1 MVCRRSKLCPL
12 RLRNGPT
19 DTPQSAAGCFLIIHW
34 NFSDHSWDSPG
45 GPPTHA
51 PAKPHVRS
59 RCKKPLPRFKFK
71 ICRASEKFRQAD
83 RTWTQPTP
91 GGAPQPVFG
100 SRGHKNGHPSTGTR
114 CSAPMALGW
123 CWWPQEAHG
132 GHQTTPGGTGDVQG
146 MFSCQG
152 GAWGGPHG
160 PGKAYFALFLDR
172 LPGRSSRDPAQAST
186 RWWLPA

>member
-1 MVCRRSKLCPL
+1 MVPRR
-12 RLRNGPT
+12 
-19 DTPQSAAGCFLIIHW
+19 
-34 NFSDHSWDSPG
+34 
-45 GPPTHA
+45 THQQKRGA
-51 PAKPHVRS
+51 TS

-83 RTWTQPTP
+83 KTWTQPTP

-100 SRGHKNGHPSTGTR
+100 SRGHKNGRPSTGTR

-132 GHQTTPGGTGDVQG
+132 GHQTSPGGTGDVQG

-152 GAWGGPHG
+152 WHGA
-160 PGKAYFALFLDR
+160 ALMDR
-172 LPGRSSRDPAQAST
+172 ERPILRYLLSCCQRRSPNYLLNLLNLIQ
-186 RWWLPA
+186 WLNGAAVS